1 MGSLDLLRARLVV
14 QTGIKAQAQLA
25 GLWQQRGDLIWWQ
38 TELGAVAANLVLHSG
53 YQVESV
59 QVQRL
64 AALMKWQQRPA
75 GWLVWPDQAAEYLQP
90 VLLTNGFYH
99 SENIKLLSAAAENL
113 SIKKFSKNIF
123 ISHRPENI
131 IQLLGINQQHLFSE
145 FLVNCHAIPNSFAHV
160 VAEAFLAQK
169 STEPPAINLDGAPV
183 FSSWAVYQAGKPV
196 ASITACLLKDKSQ
209 LIGGLLWLGTLAEW
223 RRMGFARQLAAHACD
238 WLLTNGVNFL
248 YVQSSRAAI
257 QLYLDLGF
265 QENGNLELWNW
276 WP

>member
-113 SIKKFSKNIF
+113 SIKKF
-123 ISHRPENI
+123 
-131 IQLLGINQQHLFSE
+131 
-145 FLVNCHAIPNSFAHV
+145 
-160 VAEAFLAQK
+160 
-169 STEPPAINLDGAPV
+169 
-183 FSSWAVYQAGKPV
+183 
-196 ASITACLLKDKSQ
+196 
-209 LIGGLLWLGTLAEW
+209 
-223 RRMGFARQLAAHACD
+223 
-238 WLLTNGVNFL
+238 
-248 YVQSSRAAI
+248 
-257 QLYLDLGF
+257 
-265 QENGNLELWNW
+265 
-276 WP
+276 